1 MNFKIKPET
10 AFSVFRRNYF
20 TFEFRNRNHMSRFGN
35 QIKFIRLVFIKLV
48 LTLFLM
54 SILWVLVYKWFMPPA
69 TLLMLQRRAEPAQ
82 VSKNISEKIR
92 YDFVELEEVAY
103 HVPLAF
109 IASEDQLFTHHNGFD
124 YKAIHTAFQ
133 KNQKGRRVI
142 GGSTISQ
149 QVAKNVFLW
158 HGRSY
163 IRKVVEAYFTVLI
176 ELLWSKHRIM
186 EVYINIA
193 EMGDKVFGIEQASQ
207 KYFRKPAKDL
217 NAYEAAAIA
226 AVLPNPIKF
235 SVTNPSAYIVR
246 KRANIRRH
254 MRNLGGKVFIKPLV
268 DNEI

>member
-1 MNFKIKPET
+1 
-10 AFSVFRRNYF
+10 
-20 TFEFRNRNHMSRFGN
+20 MSRLRN
-35 QIKFIRLVFIKLV
+35 QLKFLQLLFIKLV

-54 SILWVLVYKWFMPPA
+54 SILWVLVYKWFSPPV
-69 TLLMLQRRAEPAQ
+69 TLLMLQRRSAPAQ
-82 VSKNISEKIR
+82 KESTTSEKIR
-92 YDFVELEEVAY
+92 YDFVELEDVSY

-124 YKAIHTAFQ
+124 YDAIHKAFQ
-133 KNQKGRRVI
+133 KNQKGRKIV

-163 IRKVVEAYFTVLI
+163 IRKVVEAYFTMLI

-186 EVYINIA
+186 EMYLNIA
-193 EMGDKVFGIEQASQ
+193 EMGDKVFGIEQAAQ
-207 KYFRKPAKDL
+207 KYFKKSAKDL

-246 KRANIRRH
+246 KRAKIRRN
-254 MRNLGGKVFIKPLV
+254 MQNLGGRLFIKPLV

>member
-1 MNFKIKPET
+1 
-10 AFSVFRRNYF
+10 
-20 TFEFRNRNHMSRFGN
+20 MSRYGN
-35 QIKFIRLVFIKLV
+35 QIKFIRLLFIKLV

-54 SILWVLVYKWFMPPA
+54 SILWVLVYKWFSPPA
-69 TLLMLQRRAEPAQ
+69 TLLMMQRRAAPAQ
-82 VSKNISEKIR
+82 NSKTASEKIR
-92 YDFVELEEVAY
+92 YDFVELEDVSY

-124 YKAIHTAFQ
+124 YNAIHKAFQ
-133 KNQKGRRVI
+133 KNQKGRRVV

-163 IRKVVEAYFTVLI
+163 IRKVVEAYFTILI
-176 ELLWSKHRIM
+176 ELFWSKHRIM
-186 EVYINIA
+186 EMYLNIA
-193 EMGDKVFGIEQASQ
+193 EMGNKVFGIEQAAQ
-207 KYFRKPAKDL
+207 KYFNKPAKDL

-235 SVTNPSAYIVR
+235 SVTNPSGYIVR
-246 KRANIRRH
+246 KRAKIRRN
-254 MRNLGGKVFIKPLV
+254 MRNLGGKMFIKPLV